1 MFYTVRFP
9 DNFVQCPE
17 PCYGVLCCV
26 FLFSYFFF
34 FLVLLFVGACVLI
47 FIFLFLT
54 YISLRFFFS
63 PFFFTGSSYSPLRS
77 SSTFSMP
84 LRFVLFLL
92 FCFFFCCSSFF
103 FSSPYAFLFLCSL
116 QSTTRF
122 HFLLSGWNACLSSTG
137 IQFTLL
143 WFSFILALQSLYNFC
158 TTVSQFFIRT
168 IALPYIT
175 IT

>member
-1 MFYTVRFP
+1 
-9 DNFVQCPE
+9 
-17 PCYGVLCCV
+17 
-26 FLFSYFFF
+26 
-34 FLVLLFVGACVLI
+34 
-47 FIFLFLT
+47 
-54 YISLRFFFS
+54 
-63 PFFFTGSSYSPLRS
+63 
-77 SSTFSMP
+77 
-84 LRFVLFLL
+84 
-92 FCFFFCCSSFF
+92 
-103 FSSPYAFLFLCSL
+103 LCSL

-143 WFSFILALQSLYNFC
+143 WFSFLLALHSLYNFC